1 MHTFFVRE
9 FLKTNRLKCPKF
21 EGLINNHAD
30 SKPKQAKSN
39 PYTAHSFHDALKLQE
54 NRYYIH
60 KYIHTYIYT
69 DSPEEPIL
77 CNIITSISDLLAQF
91 LLFPIEKTKGSMHK
105 EICKGNFKSLTSNEL
120 IEVLKSIE
128 WYKSLRLNQRQTNKS
143 FKLFST
149 ILNPF

>member
-1 MHTFFVRE
+1 MYSSYLLSQITPPARISTKS
-9 FLKTNRLKCPKF
+9 KTLTNIF
-21 EGLINNHAD
+21 
-30 SKPKQAKSN
+30 S
-39 PYTAHSFHDALKLQE
+39 
-54 NRYYIH
+54 
-60 KYIHTYIYT
+60 T

-105 EICKGNFKSLTSNEL
+105 EICKWNFKNLTSNEL
-120 IEVLKSIE
+120 IEDLKSIE
-128 WYKSLRLNQRQTNKS
+128 WCKALRLNQGQTNKS